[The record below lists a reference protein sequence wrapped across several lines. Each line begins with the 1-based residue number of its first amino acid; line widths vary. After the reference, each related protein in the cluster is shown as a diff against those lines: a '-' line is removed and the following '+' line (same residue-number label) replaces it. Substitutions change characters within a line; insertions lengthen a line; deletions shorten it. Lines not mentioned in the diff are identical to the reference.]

1 MNKRVKKKR
10 AAYLRSSSLL
20 FGDEAKAMV
29 QNLSRNL
36 LEERVVP
43 TEAICRKP

>member
-1 MNKRVKKKR
+1 MAEPDPPPNT
-10 AAYLRSSSLL
+10 LRLL